1 MEWALGQILVGPSDK
16 LCAAIAQGVLC
27 RRPWIR
33 GFVRLVLTVLLW
45 EHAGDLPRTL
55 ASSSEALA
63 GTSPAPHA
71 QWVV

>member
-1 MEWALGQILVGPSDK
+1 MEWALGQILVGHSDK
-16 LCAAIAQGVLC
+16 LCAAVAQGVFCAGGHGSEGLC
-27 RRPWIR
+27 WV
-33 GFVRLVLTVLLW
+33 GTYGSLW

-71 QWVV
+71 Q